1 MWSFSNSFL
10 LQNGFV
16 SSLQLCNCQGQ
27 YHKMYQKYQKYG
39 FCFDKFFRDWSRLI
53 SIKIYMLCRIESKT
67 LFIEN
72 DQCSTGFV
80 CESSFPLHCQR
91 PRANITWK
99 GSLVKDGKHIA
110 ITVPILFS
118 NSRWWRWRKTSHN
131 RRPKGSE
138 RVSIIC
144 TLFLPVDCRLCRK
157 FKSEFWAVK
166 GLFPNS
172 FLILSVFRRINWLL
186 FPWNYQKTTG
196 FLMISRG
203 LEVN

>member
-39 FCFDKFFRDWSRLI
+39 FCFDKFSRDWSRLI

-99 GSLVKDGKHIA
+99 GSLVKDGKQLPLRYQFYFQILDGDDEGKPA
-110 ITVPILFS
+110 ITEDRREVREFRSYAPSSFQLIADYAESS
-118 NSRWWRWRKTSHN
+118 NQN
-131 RRPKGSE
+131 SE
-138 RVSIIC
+138 QLR
-144 TLFLPVDCRLCRK
+144 DCFQIR
-157 FKSEFWAVK
+157 F
-166 GLFPNS
+166 
-172 FLILSVFRRINWLL
+172 
-186 FPWNYQKTTG
+186 
-196 FLMISRG
+196 
-203 LEVN
+203 